1 MLEIQKELEEEL
13 PNYNMSLLLQYL
25 GARGELL
32 DEEIREFLEEIEVL
46 SQNDLEEL
54 LKKGLD
60 LQVDRDPK
68 ISYY

>member
-25 GARGELL
+25 EARGELL

>member
-25 GARGELL
+25 EARGELL

-46 SQNDLEEL
+46 SQNDLEET
-54 LKKGLD
+54 
-60 LQVDRDPK
+60 P
-68 ISYY
+68 